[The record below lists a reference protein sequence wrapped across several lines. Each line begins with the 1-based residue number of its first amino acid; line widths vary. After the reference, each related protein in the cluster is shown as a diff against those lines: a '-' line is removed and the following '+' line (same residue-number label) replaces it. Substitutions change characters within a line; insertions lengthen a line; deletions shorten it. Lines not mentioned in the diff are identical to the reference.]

1 MANPL
6 PTVGGNSG
14 TWGTVLNA
22 FLTTEHDPATGVH
35 GLASGLVTDVVST
48 QIDVGG
54 VTHPSPYTIPA
65 PTSAG
70 IHDLTLSA
78 SCTFTFPTPTPG
90 QSFTLLI
97 RQGSGGQLITWPA
110 NTIVKWD
117 GGVAPTLSTAAA
129 AIDILGFFCVGTIW
143 FGFVSGQ
150 DMK

>member
-1 MANPL
+1 MTAI
-6 PTVGGNSG
+6 PTVGGNNG
-14 TWGTVLNA
+14 TWGQVLNDY
-22 FLTTEHDPATGVH
+22 LETEHSATGTH
-35 GLASGLVTDVVST
+35 GLASGLVTDVVNT
-48 QIDVGG
+48 QTAVG
-54 VTHPSPYTIPA
+54 TTIPSPYAIPA

-78 SCTFTFPTPTPG
+78 SCTFTFPTATPG

-97 RQGSGGQLITWPA
+97 RQGSGGQLVTWPA

-129 AIDILGFFCVGTIW
+129 AIDILGFFCVGSIW